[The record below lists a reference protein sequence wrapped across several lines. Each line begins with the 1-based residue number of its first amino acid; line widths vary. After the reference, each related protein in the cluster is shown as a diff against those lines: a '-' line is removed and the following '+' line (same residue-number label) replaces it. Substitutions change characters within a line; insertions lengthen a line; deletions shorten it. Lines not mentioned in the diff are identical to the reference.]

1 MPNRSLKASPNGPFC
16 PVGAGRAGGSWGRE
30 RPHFERE
37 ASPRAGAGPARRE
50 ELRPGLAAV
59 GVRDG
64 GNSLVC
70 VSGKAVKHSRKS
82 KTDTITISYLI

>member
-1 MPNRSLKASPNGPFC
+1 MAAF
-16 PVGAGRAGGSWGRE
+16 RAGGE
-30 RPHFERE
+30 P
-37 ASPRAGAGPARRE
+37 ASAGAGPARQE

-70 VSGKAVKHSRKS
+70 ISGKAVKHSRKS
-82 KTDTITISYLI
+82 KTDNITISYLI

>member
-1 MPNRSLKASPNGPFC
+1 M
-16 PVGAGRAGGSWGRE
+16 
-30 RPHFERE
+30 
-37 ASPRAGAGPARRE
+37 GAGPARRE

-59 GVRDG
+59 GVRDE